1 LPAPQ
6 EIVGSSFGG
15 KRVKESNSNHSL
27 LDMVHLAHLP
37 WVEFALGLFP
47 SKHLGLSK
55 LAHKCLKKEVD
66 ANLDTS
72 KW

>member
-1 LPAPQ
+1 LLAPQ

-15 KRVKESNSNHSL
+15 IKSREQFKPFIL